1 MNISLCSFLFDYSGD
16 HRFLVDM
23 DKSDFSL
30 MSRRVSRTATL
41 DGGAL
46 IIDNGYSAS
55 DATFSII
62 IPNMSFSDRA
72 AILATLQR
80 HSLIILSC
88 KTGCFLGVV
97 ERVDEAQGFKLS
109 FLIKSQLN

>member
-16 HRFLVDM
+16 HRLNADL

-55 DATFSII
+55 DATFSISVS
-62 IPNMSFSDRA
+62 NLTLADRA
-72 AILATLQR
+72 AILATLQQ
-80 HSLIILSC
+80 HSLIVLSC

-97 ERVDEAQGFKLS
+97 ERVDESQGFKLS
-109 FLIKSQLN
+109 FLVKSQLN